1 VSPRPY
7 RLGRREA
14 ESEKTRAR
22 ILAATRRL
30 LLRPRGLAEFSIDAV
45 AREAGVARM
54 TIYHRFK
61 SKRGLLEGLFHDLAA
76 RGKMSDLAGA
86 FRQTDPLAA
95 LTEFIAVFTRFF
107 TSGRLVLRRLHGQGV
122 LDPEL
127 GQALSEREEWRR
139 EGLRVLVKRIAE
151 KPGLPEWASFDD
163 VVDLLFTLTSFETF
177 DALARG
183 KRRPPAVAA
192 LIARLA
198 VSIVAKPARA

>member
-7 RLGRREA
+7 RLGRREL

-54 TIYHRFK
+54 TIYHRFR
-61 SKRGLLEGLFHDLAA
+61 SKRGLLEGLFHDLAT

-86 FRQTDPLAA
+86 FRHPDPLDA
-95 LTEFIAVFTRFF
+95 LKEFIAVFTRFW
-107 TSGRLVLRRLHGQGV
+107 TSARLVIRRLRGQGI

-127 GQALSEREEWRR
+127 GQALADREEWRR
-139 EGLRVLVKRIAE
+139 EGLRVLVKRISE
-151 KPGLPEWASFDD
+151 RPGLPEWASYDD
-163 VVDLLFTLTSFETF
+163 VVDLLFALTSFETF

-183 KRRPPAVAA
+183 KRRPPDVAELLTHFA
-192 LIARLA
+192 A
-198 VSIVAKPARA
+198 SIFAKPRRA